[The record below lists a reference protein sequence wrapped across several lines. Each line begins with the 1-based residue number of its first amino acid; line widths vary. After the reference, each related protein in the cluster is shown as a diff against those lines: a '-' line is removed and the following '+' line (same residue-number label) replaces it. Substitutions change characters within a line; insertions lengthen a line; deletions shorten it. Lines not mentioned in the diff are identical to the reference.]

1 MADKDFNLNGILV
14 RRKKIN
20 ETDYV
25 SLQDIAK
32 GYKPDESRYLIRNW
46 MKTADTIEYL
56 GLWESLENDDFNVTE
71 FDHIKKKAGRN
82 SFIMTPS
89 KWVQQTNAI
98 GIIPG
103 RPGRH
108 SKGTFAQRDLALH
121 FCYWL
126 SPPFQLYL
134 IREFDRLK
142 TEEQMRLGDPFNIK
156 RFLTSG
162 NYSLL
167 VSSVLSG
174 VDERLLTHPQPYKKR
189 LPFAAEAD
197 MINEIIFGQTAVEWR
212 KRNADKP
219 TNRNQRDYA
228 SVLDLTILNNLEFLD
243 AMLIQW
249 DVLDMEER
257 RKFLKEA
264 YDFQHPILAR
274 SQTIKKLQ
282 KLADKSTK

>member
-1 MADKDFNLNGILV
+1 M
-14 RRKKIN
+14 
-20 ETDYV
+20 
-25 SLQDIAK
+25 
-32 GYKPDESRYLIRNW
+32 
-46 MKTADTIEYL
+46 
-56 GLWESLENDDFNVTE
+56 
-71 FDHIKKKAGRN
+71 AGRN

-89 KWVQQTNAI
+89 KWVKQTNAI

-103 RPGRH
+103 KAGKY
-108 SKGTFAQRDLALH
+108 SKGTFAQRDIALH

-142 TEEQMRLGDPFNIK
+142 TAEQIRLGDPFNIK

-197 MINEIIFGQTAVEWR
+197 MINEIVFGQTASMWR
-212 KRNADKP
+212 KQNADKP

-257 RKFLKEA
+257 RKFLKES
-264 YDFQHPILAR
+264 YDFQSPILAR
-274 SQTIKKLQ
+274 SQTLKKLQ
-282 KLADKSTK
+282 KLADKSTNK